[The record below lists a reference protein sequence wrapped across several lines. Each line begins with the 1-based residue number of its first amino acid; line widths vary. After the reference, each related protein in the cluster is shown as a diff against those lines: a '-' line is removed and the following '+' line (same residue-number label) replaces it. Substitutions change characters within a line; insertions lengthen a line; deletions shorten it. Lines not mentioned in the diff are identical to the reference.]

1 MSFLQTKLSR
11 ALFCLAVLFCAW
23 LVLLE
28 SYRATA
34 RILIIALVACSVQ
47 FIITAKTKWMRLA
60 FVAFLIAAFLPV
72 DVSLR
77 NFPGPPRFVPLIIG
91 APRDEDV
98 AQEER
103 GEVILG
109 GCISRGNDPKW
120 ILVW

>member
-1 MSFLQTKLSR
+1 MFFS
-11 ALFCLAVLFCAW
+11 AW

-34 RILIIALVACSVQ
+34 RILILVLVACSIQ

-77 NFPGPPRFVPLIIG
+77 NFPGPSRFVPLIMG

-98 AQEER
+98 AREER